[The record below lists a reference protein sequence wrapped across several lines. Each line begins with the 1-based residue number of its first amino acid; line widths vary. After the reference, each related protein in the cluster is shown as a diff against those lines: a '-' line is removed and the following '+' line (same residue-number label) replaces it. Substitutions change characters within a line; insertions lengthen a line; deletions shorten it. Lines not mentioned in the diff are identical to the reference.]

1 MDKISAVLNQQRSIA
16 VFPMVCADHGA
27 HLLRLEFKEVA
38 QNGKKLARVL
48 QRCYELYGYDMVL
61 VFSDPYV
68 EAQSMGCPVK
78 LNPYPTLLGPAS
90 NNSIDRT
97 QEIIRA
103 AEILKDKLDV
113 PIFVSVKGPF
123 TLAAFLGGI
132 ERFLK
137 MILKNENEASQL
149 LRDAQQ
155 NQLEYLERILSV
167 GVNIMIGDPLA
178 SSSVISPAVFAKHAL
193 VGIKSIIE
201 KSKAHGVLAGIHICG
216 DVSPILKHLDTSGA
230 DILSVENIDVQT
242 DTVRMGGVGT
252 DTILNG
258 DIRRIRSEVE
268 NALRQKPIILSTSC
282 DVPAQTNPENIK
294 TMLRIA
300 SECGNELRGI

>member
-1 MDKISAVLNQQRSIA
+1 
-16 VFPMVCADHGA
+16 MVCADHGA